1 MKQRNDQPV
10 WVWILIAAMG
20 IVALTALTGLVRA
33 DTKVEVFG
41 GHWGHHWV
49 SQDIT
54 NEKHAL
60 VCLRVDWAVGC
71 RFDNSYKSE
80 DFSGESY
87 AVGLVRD
94 WTLAS
99 NINRWGGDIE
109 VMGSIGAT
117 YGYTEFAG
125 HDPSKDKGIH
135 GYIAPALYYRQP
147 FDDTAYWKAGI
158 LQFGDDSILSAGVG
172 ARF

>member
-41 GHWGHHWV
+41 GHWGHHW
-49 SQDIT
+49 SSPDIT

-60 VCLRVDWAVGC
+60 VCLRVEWAIGC
-71 RFDNSYKSE
+71 SFRNSYRQPG
-80 DFSGESY
+80 FSGESY
-87 AVGLVRD
+87 AVGLIDEIALDRD
-94 WTLAS
+94 VGPWHGQVEL
-99 NINRWGGDIE
+99 
-109 VMGSIGAT
+109 MGSIGMT
-117 YGYTEFAG
+117 YGYTAFMG
-125 HDPSKDKGIH
+125 HVPGGKKKWYP
-135 GYIAPALYYRQP
+135 YIAPGLFYAQP
-147 FDDTAYWKAGI
+147 EDGWEWKAGAI
-158 LQFGDDSILSAGVG
+158 QFGDDTIPALGVG